1 MKRAN
6 TTALASGLL
15 LALSATFSAAVTDAG
30 NDAPSP
36 VAQTIAFTAPAESS
50 FPEGVAWHPGKQ
62 AFLVSSLRG
71 GSVGLVDL
79 SGGYRVFA
87 DDARLITTSGI
98 VLDAPRRRVL
108 VANEDVGVS
117 PRSTEQSLHRTAQV
131 FELDWE
137 SGKVRRVY
145 DFSPLSQG
153 STLSND
159 LTVDAKGNIYVTDS
173 FQPQIYKVDHASGS
187 VSVWLRDARLKPENS
202 DPATG
207 LLPNL
212 NGIVYHPQ
220 GFLLAGDYVRGKL
233 WRIPLHDP
241 GAFTEVALPQRLKGP
256 DGLLLKN
263 ARTLAAVETAQAA
276 DGSGMQSFV
285 SLLVSRDNWQSAE
298 LASRRELPG
307 TQGATTVTLRDGQL
321 WVVNS
326 RFPQLFGNPKAHAV
340 TGFEL
345 LRLAQ

>member
-1 MKRAN
+1 MKRTTN
-6 TTALASGLL
+6 TTRGFSLI
-15 LALSATFSAAVTDAG
+15 LALSVALPLAACASNQAPQSVAESVAFAT
-30 NDAPSP
+30 PP
-36 VAQTIAFTAPAESS
+36 ESS

-79 SGGYRVFA
+79 SGKYRVFA

-98 VLDAPRRRVL
+98 VFDAPRQRIL

-117 PRSTEQSLHRTAQV
+117 PRGNAQSLKRTAQV
-131 FELDWE
+131 YELDGN
-137 SGKVRRVY
+137 SGEVRRVY
-145 DFSPLSQG
+145 DFSHLSQG
-153 STLSND
+153 ATLSND
-159 LTVDAKGNIYVTDS
+159 LTVDDQGNIYVTDS
-173 FQPQIYKVDHASGS
+173 FQPQIYKVAQGSGE
-187 VSVWLRDARLKPENS
+187 VSVLVRDARLKPESS

-220 GFLLAGDYVRGKL
+220 GFLLAGDYVQGKL
-233 WRIPLHDP
+233 WRIPLDNP
-241 GAFTEVALPQRLKGP
+241 AALTEVALPECLKGP
-256 DGLLLKN
+256 DGLLLQD
-263 ARTLAAVETAQAA
+263 AQTLAAVETVKAP

-285 SLLVSRDNWQSAE
+285 SRLRSRDNWRSAE
-298 LASRRELPG
+298 LVSQRELPG
-307 TQGATTVTLRDGQL
+307 TQGATTATLRNGQI

-326 RFPQLFGNPKAHAV
+326 RFPQLFGNPQAHTV

-345 LRLAQ
+345 LRLAE